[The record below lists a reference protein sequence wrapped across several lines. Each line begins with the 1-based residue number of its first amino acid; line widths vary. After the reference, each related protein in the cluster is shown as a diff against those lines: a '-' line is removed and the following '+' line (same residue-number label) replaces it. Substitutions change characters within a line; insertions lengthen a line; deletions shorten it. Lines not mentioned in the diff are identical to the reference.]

1 MTNTPKKKTSGSK
14 KLQLVPGMNDI
25 LPSMETSWDLL
36 MEKLQKLARGF
47 GFQKAELPMLEH
59 AAMYEGLDIG
69 DKTLVT
75 FMDPEGN
82 RIALKPETLP
92 GLMRAYADRKV
103 NEAQKLSKWYHCSP
117 VIVYDEKQKKF
128 VNSWE
133 YGFELL
139 GEFSPLIE
147 VQLISLVWKFLKS
160 LGLDNLILEINSVG
174 KDESRKDY
182 DENLRSF
189 LQSKK
194 YELCNECV
202 AAIEEYPMQVF
213 RCKNLE
219 CRTVAAEAPQIV
231 DFLSEECHKH
241 FTHVLEGLDELGV
254 GYSLNPMLVGKQGTS
269 RTIFSMKYKDETNE
283 YFVGEGAYHEEML
296 KDLTGKNIAC
306 FGFTGYM
313 EVLHKAV
320 QNIKVDETVLGEIKS
335 EVYLAPL
342 GDLASKKALRLFSEL
357 WDAQISVHDH
367 FGDGGVKNQLKMAEG
382 QRAMIALIIGQKEAM
397 DEMVILRDVKS
408 GMQEVF
414 RYDQIIDEVKKRL
427 GR

>member
-1 MTNTPKKKTSGSK
+1 MTNQKKKSASGK
-14 KLQLVPGMNDI
+14 KPQLLPGIVDI
-25 LPSMETSWDLL
+25 IPTLDSSWDL
-36 MEKLQKLARGF
+36 MTDKLLKLARGF
-47 GFQKAELPMLEH
+47 GFSRVELPILEY
-59 AAMYEGLDIG
+59 ASLYEGLDVGSNTI
-69 DKTLVT
+69 VT
-75 FMDPEGN
+75 FMDPESN
-82 RIALKPETLP
+82 RIAVRPEVLP
-92 GLMRAYADRKV
+92 SLLRAYSERKV
-103 NEAQKLSKWYHCSP
+103 IETQKLSKWYHSGA

-128 VNSWE
+128 VNTWE

-147 VQLISLVWKFLKS
+147 VQLISLVWKFLRS

-174 KDESRKDY
+174 RSECRKDY
-182 DENLRSF
+182 DETLRNF
-189 LQSKK
+189 LQTKK

-231 DFLSEECHKH
+231 DFLDEDCHKH
-241 FTHVLEGLDELGV
+241 FTHILEGLDELGV
-254 GYSLNPMLVGKQGTS
+254 GYSLNPMLVGKRGTS
-269 RTIFSMKYKDETNE
+269 RTIFSMKYKDEQNE
-283 YFVGEGAYHEEML
+283 YFIGEGAYHEDIYR
-296 KDLTGKNIAC
+296 DLTGKQAAC

-313 EVLHKAV
+313 EVLQKAI
-320 QNIKVDETVLGEIKS
+320 QNLKVDTTIVEMKS

-342 GDLASKKALRLFSEL
+342 GDLASKKALKLFSEL
-357 WDAQISVHDH
+357 WDAKISVHDH
-367 FGDGGVKNQLKMAEG
+367 FGDGGVKNQLKLAEG
-382 QRAMIALIIGQKEAM
+382 QKAMIALIIGQKEAM
-397 DEMVILRDVKS
+397 DDMVILRDVKS

>member
-1 MTNTPKKKTSGSK
+1 MNTPKKKTSGSK
-14 KLQLVPGMNDI
+14 KPQLVPGLYDI
-25 LPSMETSWDLL
+25 LPVMDASWDF
-36 MEKLQKLARGF
+36 MTDKLAKMARGF
-47 GFQKAELPMLEH
+47 GFSRIELPFLEFSSL
-59 AAMYEGLDIG
+59 YEGTDLG
-69 DKTLVT
+69 SNTLVT

-82 RIALKPETLP
+82 RIAIRPETLP
-92 GLMRAYADRKV
+92 GLIRAYNERKV
-103 NEAQKLSKWYHCSP
+103 IETQKLSKWYHCSP
-117 VIVYDEKQKKF
+117 VVVYDEKIKKF

-147 VQLISLVWKFLKS
+147 VQLISLVWKFMKS
-160 LGLDNLILEINSVG
+160 LGLDNHILEINSVG
-174 KDESRKDY
+174 RAECRKDY
-182 DENLRSF
+182 DETLRAF

-219 CRTVAAEAPQIV
+219 CRTVAAEAPQVV
-231 DFLSEECHKH
+231 DYLDEDCHKH
-241 FTHVLEGLDELGV
+241 FTHILEGLDELGI
-254 GYSLNPMLVGKQGTS
+254 GYSLNPMLVGKPGTS
-269 RTIFSMKYKDETNE
+269 RTIFAMKYKDEHNE
-283 YFVGEGAYHEEML
+283 YFIGEGAYHEDMFKE
-296 KDLTGKNIAC
+296 LTGKPVAC
-306 FGFTGYM
+306 FGFTGFM
-313 EVLHKAV
+313 EVLQKAL
-320 QNIKVDETVLGEIKS
+320 QQMKNETLGEIKS

-357 WDAQISVHDH
+357 WDEEISVHNH
-367 FGDGGVKNQLKMAEG
+367 FDGGGVKNQLKLAEG
-382 QRAMIALIIGQKEAM
+382 QKAMIALIIGQKEAM
-397 DEMVILRDVKS
+397 DDMVILRDVKS

>member
-1 MTNTPKKKTSGSK
+1 MTTQKKKSPKKP
-14 KLQLVPGMNDI
+14 QLVPGMFDI
-25 LPSMETSWDLL
+25 LPTSDMSWDFMIDKLL
-36 MEKLQKLARGF
+36 KLARGF
-47 GFQKAELPMLEH
+47 GFTRVELPILEN
-59 AAMYEGLDIG
+59 AVLYEGLDVDSNTI
-69 DKTLVT
+69 VT

-82 RIALKPETLP
+82 RVAIRPETLP
-92 GLMRAYADRKV
+92 SLMRAYSEHKIS
-103 NEAQKLSKWYHCSP
+103 ETQKLSKWYHCAP

-160 LGLDNLILEINSVG
+160 LGLENLILEINSVG
-174 KDESRKDY
+174 KSDSRKDY
-182 DENLRSF
+182 EETLRSF

-202 AAIEEYPMQVF
+202 ASIEEYPMQVF

-219 CRTVAAEAPQIV
+219 CRTVAAEAPQVV
-231 DFLSEECHKH
+231 DFLSEEDHKH
-241 FTHVLEGLDELGV
+241 FTHILEGLDELAV

-269 RTIFSMKYKDETNE
+269 RTVFSMRYKDEFNE
-283 YFVGEGAYHEEML
+283 YFIGEGAFHEEML
-296 KDLTGKNIAC
+296 KDLTGKQNAC

-313 EVLHKAV
+313 EVLQKAV
-320 QNIKVDETVLGEIKS
+320 QNLKLEAIGDIKS

-357 WDAQISVHDH
+357 WDAKITVHDH
-367 FGDGGVKNQLKMAEG
+367 FGDGGVKNQLKLAEG
-382 QRAMIALIIGQKEAM
+382 QKALIALIIGQKEAM
-397 DEMVILRDVKS
+397 DDMVILRDVKS

-414 RYDQIIDEVKKRL
+414 RYDQIIDEVKKRI